1 MGPRRTGLPFSSRA
15 LLRVYWVTMVA
26 AFPFFDLSPFFR
38 RRFGPRRARLALPR
52 CRAESGRSFFSRFPR
67 RFSSSSSV
75 AVGVAFQSTWV
86 TSTSPSPSGAGA
98 EENQFWV
105 YFPNP
110 RTAFSTV
117 VLEGDQELK

>member
-1 MGPRRTGLPFSSRA
+1 MGPRRTAWPFSSHA
-15 LLRVYWVTMVA
+15 FFRVYWATMVTA
-26 AFPFFDLSPFFR
+26 LPFFDLSPFFR

-52 CRAESGRSFFSRFPR
+52 CRGESGRSFFSRLPR

-75 AVGVAFQSTWV
+75 AVGVAFQSIWV

-98 EENQFWV
+98 EANQFWV
-105 YFPNP
+105 YLPNP